1 MSRVRK
7 IKQITEN
14 THLNFFEIEAENR
27 KGGGFPYYMVSR
39 ALNEEGLKMK
49 QRDGK
54 DRPDGV
60 AVYCLYGEA
69 RDRVVLVRQYRYP
82 LGGCIY
88 EFPAGL
94 LEAGEDISQA
104 AARELKEETGLEFTP
119 AAADPMF
126 EKPFY
131 TTIGMTD
138 ECCSMAFGTAVGEVS
153 AAGLEDTEELEVILA
168 DRKEVKRILQEERV
182 AVQCAYM
189 LMHFLKDTED
199 PFGFLQV

>member
-1 MSRVRK
+1 M
-7 IKQITEN
+7 N
-14 THLNFFEIEAENR
+14 
-27 KGGGFPYYMVSR
+27 
-39 ALNEEGLKMK
+39 
-49 QRDGK
+49 QRGQA

-60 AVYCLYGEA
+60 AIYCLYGEA
-69 RDRVVLVRQYRYP
+69 KDQVVLVRQYRYP

-94 LEAGEDISQA
+94 LEPGEDICQA
-104 AARELKEETGLEFTP
+104 AARELREETGLKFSP
-119 AAADPMF
+119 VNADSMF

-131 TTIGMTD
+131 TTVGMTD
-138 ECCSMAFGTAVGEVS
+138 ECCSMAFGTASGEVS
-153 AAGLEDTEELEVILA
+153 SAGLEDSEELEVVLA
-168 DRKEVKRILQEERV
+168 DRREVRRILREERV